1 MSLLRPLVLHDIPR
15 VGVGVSM
22 AAIVFAAPTRLA
34 FCGRQGHM
42 LGDVCGKEGRGSHSW
57 AGEAGCLRSLGPADD
72 VRSCVRWSNKGP

>member
-15 VGVGVSM
+15 VVGAGVSM

-42 LGDVCGKEGRGSHSW
+42 LGIFVGRK
-57 AGEAGCLRSLGPADD
+57 GEEATVGQGRLGALEAWDLQMMSGA
-72 VRSCVRWSNKGP
+72 V